1 MRDGTPYRPGLV
13 EHMDATR
20 RALLAPESSG
30 ALTPGLRA
38 WAAARVAV
46 ITGRPDLAATY
57 SAEAADGP
65 ATAGATG
72 TEPPAGDPAL
82 LDAVRRFTDAVTR
95 APRAVSPEALGDLT
109 AQGLGPAEIV
119 SLAQIC
125 AFVAFEARVAAGLA
139 LLDAPPAPAAA
150 PGTAVDPA
158 DDRPTGE
165 QPTGEPVAE
174 EPLTAPVFT
183 LAQLTWQ
190 PRIPAVDA
198 ASLSAVQQAV
208 IDAHATLSVASPYYR
223 TLLHDPAALDH
234 RTHVYNTVMYGRG
247 GLPRP
252 ERELATLLVSRI
264 NGCVYCASVHGRK
277 YAQLSRDEAAAEKV
291 LHTGGAALA
300 ASPRPA
306 AIARFAE
313 RHTLTPPRTDAS
325 DVAALRAAGL
335 TEVELTDLV
344 YSVALFAWA
353 NRLMLVLGDAEPSQ
367 RPDGD
372 SDGPAARESCSRTS
386 G

>member
-20 RALLAPESSG
+20 RALLTAESSG

-38 WAAARVAV
+38 WAAARVAL

-57 SAEAADGP
+57 SA
-65 ATAGATG
+65 GATDS
-72 TEPPAGDPAL
+72 EPPAGDPAL
-82 LDAVRRFTDAVTR
+82 LTAVRRFTDAVTR
-95 APRAVSPEALGDLT
+95 APRTVRSEALGDLT

-139 LLDAPPAPAAA
+139 LLDEPPAPAAV
-150 PGTAVDPA
+150 PGTAPHPA
-158 DDRPTGE
+158 DDQLPGERPTGE
-165 QPTGEPVAE
+165 PDAE

-183 LAQLTWQ
+183 LDQLTWR
-190 PRIPAVDA
+190 PRVPAVDA
-198 ASLSAVQQAV
+198 RALSAVQQAV

-335 TEVELTDLV
+335 TEVELADLV

-353 NRLMLVLGDAEPSQ
+353 NRLMLVLGDAEESE
-367 RPDGD
+367 RPDGGT
-372 SDGPAARESCSRTS
+372 DGPAARESCSRTS